1 MLHSKLKSGLMGV
14 VCAMLASCGSPD
26 SLKDSVDYLPV
37 QMKDG
42 GNWSIIDP
50 KGKIV
55 VDGEFSNEPTAAVDG
70 IFSVYEDGG
79 YSIYNVKKP
88 KKAVV
93 EDLASVGV
101 YYEDVIPA
109 TKKDSRITILD
120 KNGKVKATLNPV
132 SGKEIVACRSYFT
145 EGLLAVMDDEYNWGY
160 VNKSGE
166 VKIKPA
172 YSGVTSFVDGRAI
185 AIKDDSQCVIDK
197 SGKVVF
203 KIKEDY
209 SILDSFID
217 GLIPV
222 RDTEKDCYGYI
233 DKKGRFTKVNGDF
246 RGFKL
251 LSDEYFAYQ
260 TDDYLWGVKTI
271 KGENVIKAN
280 YESISML
287 ADGNFLVEK
296 EGGNRNEWLV
306 INKKGETKVE
316 FEDYRS
322 VNGIDSDNFAF
333 IGRGRS
339 KYSLVDKKGKQIG
352 DDDYADININPMH
365 GDIVRSD
372 YSGQ

>member
-42 GNWSIIDP
+42 GNWSIVDP

-79 YSIYNVKKP
+79 YSIYSVKKL
-88 KKAVV
+88 KKAIV

-101 YYEDVIPA
+101 YYDGVIPA
-109 TKKDSRITILD
+109 AKKDSRITLLD

-132 SGKEIVACRSYFT
+132 SGKEIVACRPYFQD
-145 EGLLAVMDDEYNWGY
+145 GLLAVMDDEYNWGF

-172 YSGVTSFVDGRAI
+172 YSAVQPFVDGRAL
-185 AIKDDSQCVIDK
+185 ALKDDSQCVIDK
-197 SGKVVF
+197 SGKVLF

-209 SILDSFID
+209 SILDNFVD

-222 RDTEKDCYGYI
+222 RDTDKDCYGYI
-233 DKKGRFTKVNGDF
+233 DKKGNFTKVNGDY

-280 YESISML
+280 YESVDML
-287 ADGNFLVEK
+287 SDGNFLVEK
-296 EGGNRNEWLV
+296 EGSNRNEWLV
-306 INKKGETKVE
+306 INKKGDTKVD
-316 FEDYRS
+316 FEDYRA
-322 VNGIDSDNFAF
+322 VIGFDSDNFAF

-339 KYSLVDKKGKQIG
+339 KYSMVDKKGKQIG
-352 DDDYADININPMH
+352 EDDYADININPMH
-365 GDIVRSD
+365 SEIVRSD